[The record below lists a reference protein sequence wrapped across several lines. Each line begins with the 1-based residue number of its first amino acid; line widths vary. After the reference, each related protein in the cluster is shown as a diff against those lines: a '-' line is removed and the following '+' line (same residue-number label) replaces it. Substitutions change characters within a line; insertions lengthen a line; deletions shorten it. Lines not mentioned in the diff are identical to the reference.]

1 LALKCATQQCPVL
14 HGCRYPKKYL
24 PAFTHFCAAKPA
36 EDKAMRLYPES
47 ALVQLEFDKVQQLLL
62 QHVKT
67 EYAHQKVETMRIH
80 THIQYIELE
89 LRQTHEFMLLLQTGD
104 YFPGDFHKNLHK
116 DIKLLGI
123 PGAVLA
129 GEQWILIRKMLE
141 TINGIFRW
149 FDNERRIGFPA
160 LTQVIANSYYE
171 KVIREMIDQV
181 VDEVGVVRDDAS
193 EELQRI
199 RMSLFRKRNELR
211 RVFDKIIQKMNKQ
224 GYLSDIEESFM
235 NGRRVLAVFAENKRM
250 VKGVLHGE
258 SDSRQTAFIEPEE
271 TTALNNEIFSLENEE
286 HKEVY
291 RILRQLTQDLQPYA
305 SLLQTY
311 LEIIGEFDFIK
322 AKAKLAIDMNASLPN
337 VVNKAH
343 IELNRAYHPLLYLY
357 NKNSDKPTIP
367 LDIKLDDKS
376 RILVI
381 SGPNAG
387 GKTVTMKTIGLC
399 QLMLQAGLLVPVKAD
414 SVMGIFKQL
423 FIHIGDTQSIEFELS
438 TYSSHLQHMKYFLEL
453 ANGKTMFF
461 IDELGSGS
469 DPNLGGAFAE
479 VIMEELAR
487 KHSMGVV
494 TTHYLNL
501 KVMANRVP
509 GIINGA
515 MQFDEEKLSPLYKL
529 VVGKPGSSY
538 TFSIAER
545 IGLPKPLIQRA
556 RKLVDE
562 DHFTLDKLLNR
573 TEQDLQ
579 KLETR
584 QVELQQLMK
593 ENERLKK
600 EMEKVL
606 NREKHQQQLELLK
619 QQNRFRE
626 DQLTYLKE
634 MERKLKAMV
643 IEWRKTD
650 NKDEVVKL
658 IHALLFKQ
666 KEKQTTEKKDK
677 KVDSRYTEI
686 SEPIAEG
693 DKVKMKKNRQIG
705 VVKEIRGKKA
715 IVQVGVIPITIE
727 VAELV
732 KVIERPEPAPDL

>member
-1 LALKCATQQCPVL
+1 
-14 HGCRYPKKYL
+14 
-24 PAFTHFCAAKPA
+24 
-36 EDKAMRLYPES
+36 MRLYPDS

-62 QHVKT
+62 NHVKT
-67 EYAHQKVETMRIH
+67 EYAHQRVEEMRIH
-80 THIQYIELE
+80 THIQYIETE
-89 LRQTHEFMLLLQTGD
+89 LQQTHEFKLLLQSSQ
-104 YFPGDFHKNLHK
+104 YFPGEFQKNLAK
-116 DIKLLGI
+116 DIKLLSI
-123 PGAVLA
+123 PGAVLS
-129 GEQWILIRKMLE
+129 GEQWVLIRKMLE
-141 TINGIFRW
+141 TVNNIFRW
-149 FDNERRIGFPA
+149 FDSERRLAFPA
-160 LTQVIANSYYE
+160 LTKVINDSYYE
-171 KVIREMIDQV
+171 KSIREIIDKV
-181 VDEVGVVRDDAS
+181 VDEIGVVKDDAS
-193 EELQRI
+193 EDLKRI
-199 RMSLFRKRNELR
+199 RMSLFRKRSELR
-211 RVFDKIIQKMNKQ
+211 RLFDRLVQKMNKQ
-224 GYLSDIEESFM
+224 GYLADIEESFM

-250 VKGVLHGE
+250 IKGVLHGE

-271 TTALNNEIFSLENEE
+271 TTALNNDIFSLENEE
-286 HKEVY
+286 SKEVY
-291 RILRQLTQDLQPYA
+291 RILRQLTADLQPYA
-305 SLLQTY
+305 PLLQTY
-311 LEIIGEFDFIK
+311 LNIIGEFDYIR
-322 AKAKLAIDMNASLPN
+322 AKAKLAIDMNAQIPE
-337 VVNKAH
+337 VVNRAH
-343 IELNRAYHPLLYLY
+343 IDLKKVYHPLLFLY
-357 NKNSDKPTIP
+357 NKQSGKNTIP
-367 LDIKLDDKS
+367 LDLMLDEKN

-399 QLMLQAGLLVPVKAD
+399 QLMLQAGLLVPVQAG
-414 SVMGIFKQL
+414 SVMGVFKQL
-423 FIHIGDTQSIEFELS
+423 FIHIGDTQSLEFELS

-469 DPNLGGAFAE
+469 DPSLGGSFAE

-509 GIINGA
+509 GIVNAA
-515 MQFDEEKLSPLYKL
+515 MQFDEEKLTPLYKL

-545 IGLPKPLIQRA
+545 IGLPKPLIARA

-579 KLETR
+579 RLEQR
-584 QVELQQLMK
+584 EAELQKLMK

-606 NREKHQQQLELLK
+606 HREKHDQQVELLR
-619 QQNRFRE
+619 QQNKFRE
-626 DQLTYLKE
+626 EQLVYLKE

-650 NKDEVVKL
+650 NKDEVIKL
-658 IHALLFKQ
+658 MHALLFKQ
-666 KEKQTTEKKDK
+666 KEKQVAQKQDK
-677 KVDSRYTEI
+677 KIDNRFLEL
-686 SEPIAEG
+686 EDPIAEG

-705 VVKEIRGKKA
+705 IVKEIRGKKA
-715 IVQVGVIPITIE
+715 IVQVGVIPITIDMT
-727 VAELV
+727 ELI
-732 KVIERPEPAPDL
+732 KVMERPLEPES